1 MCLASTGKY
10 KRHKHRD
17 SLTADP
23 REKDSLIHRAQTPLG
38 VSPEN
43 IPTSE
48 KQLAR
53 FERLAGAA
61 RAAGRNNLRIL
72 TERLQLGDWFLV
84 YQLGRNME
92 PMVYGEFLK
101 EFAGE
106 LENSLATLERKPM
119 LS

>member
-1 MCLASTGKY
+1 MRQLYKTVLPVCINPVGTWLAYTGKY
-10 KRHKHRD
+10 KRHKHQVMPE
-17 SLTADP
+17 TADP
-23 REKDSLIHRAQTPLG
+23 REKGSLIHRTQTPLRWRG
-38 VSPEN
+38 
-43 IPTSE
+43 
-48 KQLAR
+48 
-53 FERLAGAA
+53 
-61 RAAGRNNLRIL
+61 RAAGKNNLRIL